1 MTTAPSTESAFMPAM
16 PSDRGRAEMDLA
28 LSSLSRFGFEV
39 GYDVHRRV
47 HLGLLEDQEHGG
59 EQDPC

>member
-1 MTTAPSTESAFMPAM
+1 MPAM